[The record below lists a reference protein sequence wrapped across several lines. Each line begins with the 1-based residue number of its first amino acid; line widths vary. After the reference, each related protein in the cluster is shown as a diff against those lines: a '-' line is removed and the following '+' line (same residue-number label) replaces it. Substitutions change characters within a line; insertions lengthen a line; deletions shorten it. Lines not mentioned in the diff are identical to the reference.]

1 MNMTVE
7 LNKNR
12 SKVQQIADIIS
23 GSISNGKYKEGD
35 SLPSINKMSTDFNLS
50 RDTVYKAFQKLK
62 SKGIIESTPTKGY
75 FVSKAVNNIFVLLD
89 VFSSFKGDFYKELM
103 SNLPINYRV
112 DLYFHQFNEKL
123 FNNLIIDSIGRYDL
137 YIVTN
142 YINDVYYE
150 VLDRLD
156 NSKVLLIDLGKFKK
170 DKFSYICQGFD
181 NTLYDCL
188 TSRLDLIRKYNELR
202 FIFPMEAE
210 HPRSC
215 IPFFIKFC
223 EDNEIKYQLIRR
235 NMKEADIIPGIAYL
249 VVWHSDVVDFVK
261 ICRSKKLKL
270 GEDIGLI
277 TFNDT
282 PMLEMIE
289 NGISVISTDF
299 KQMGK
304 LTAEYIKNQQKIQ
317 TYIPTQLIVRG
328 SL

>member
-1 MNMTVE
+1 MILE
-7 LNKNR
+7 LKKR
-12 SKVQQIADIIS
+12 RRKVQQLADTIS
-23 GSISNGKYKEGD
+23 AAISNGEYQEGD
-35 SLPSINKMSTDFNLS
+35 ALPSINTLSAEFDLS
-50 RDTVYKAFQKLK
+50 RDTIYKAFQKLK
-62 SKGIIESTPTKGY
+62 ERGIIESAPTKGY
-75 FVSKAVNNIFVLLD
+75 FVTKTVNNIFVLLD
-89 VFSSFKGDFYKELM
+89 VFSSYKDDFYRELI
-103 SNLPINYRV
+103 SHLPLGYRV

-123 FNNLIIDSIGRYDL
+123 FNNLIIDNLGRYDL

-142 YINDVYYE
+142 YINDVYYD

-188 TSRLDLIRKYNELR
+188 TSGVHLIKKYDAMR

-215 IPFFIKFC
+215 IPFFSKFC
-223 EDNEIKYQLIRR
+223 EDNHLDHELVRR
-235 NMKEADIIPGIAYL
+235 KMEETDITPGVAYL
-249 VVWHSDVVDFVK
+249 LARHSDVVEFVK
-261 ICRSKKLKL
+261 ICRAKKLKL
-270 GEDIGLI
+270 GTDVGLI

-282 PMLEMIE
+282 PMLEVIE

-299 KQMGK
+299 KKMGQ
-304 LTAEYIKNQQKIQ
+304 LTAEHIKNRQKIQ
-317 TYIPTQLIVRG
+317 TYIPTRLIVRG